1 MALNIRNPRAEQLA
15 REIASICGEN
25 LTQATIRALEQRLES
40 LRGRRVATD
49 QLQEI
54 MKISERCS
62 ALPDQDKRTP
72 EEILGYDQRGTL
84 EQW

>member
-25 LTQATIRALEQRLES
+25 LTQATIRALEQRLEG
-40 LRGRRVATD
+40 LRGRRTATD
-49 QLQEI
+49 LLQEI

-62 ALPDQDKRTP
+62 ALPDQDRRTP
-72 EEILGYDQRGTL
+72 EEILGYNETGTL
-84 EQW
+84 GKW